1 MCVAPLK
8 GWIVGTNPS
17 GKNKMM
23 ITSFAVDHLE
33 HYVNGQWI
41 SVQEQDNP
49 SDGLKSIVDQTGVSA
64 ICDKVVSEYIT
75 IPCGHCIEC
84 LKDRGQQWTNR
95 CMLEYASAEQ
105 NCYFVSLTY
114 RDENLPVT
122 YYADPSTGEAF
133 PAYTLD
139 KKHVQDFLK
148 RVRKYFFGSERGTL
162 RYYIAGEYGPSTMRP
177 HYHCIMF
184 GLPLDDLVQSSNP
197 QYYNSAVMAKLWP
210 YGFHQISPLQPN
222 MIAYT
227 CHYVTGKLDPE
238 SYELYDL
245 HNMQRPFNFQSCK
258 PSIGRRWYDE
268 HKDEVMEL
276 LSNPSYKISVAME
289 DKGYT
294 FPPPK
299 YFEYLLEKEGVDLE
313 ALKKFRR
320 EKSGDRLDL
329 ELSQTNLSYG
339 ELLEAKERSLLSKYS
354 KMLRR
359 EDL

>member
-33 HYVNGQWI
+33 HYVNGQWV
-41 SVQEQDNP
+41 SVHEHDNP

-95 CMLEYASAEQ
+95 CMLEYATDVQ
-105 NCYFVSLTY
+105 NAYFVSLTY

-133 PAYTLD
+133 PAYTLS

-148 RVRKYFFGSERGTL
+148 RVRKYYFGSGRGTL
-162 RYYIAGEYGPSTMRP
+162 RYYIAGEYGPSTLRP

-184 GLPLDDLVQSSNP
+184 GLPLDDLVRSPNP
-197 QYYNSAVMAKLWP
+197 QYYNSAAMDKLWP

-245 HNMQRPFNFQSCK
+245 HNMQRPFNVQSCK
-258 PSIGRRWYDE
+258 PSIGRRWYDD
-268 HKDEVMEL
+268 HKDEVEEL
-276 LSNPSYKISVAME
+276 LTNPSYKISLSME

-299 YFEYLLEKEGVDLE
+299 YFEYLFLKEGVDLDQ
-313 ALKKFRR
+313 LKKSRR
-320 EKSGDRLDL
+320 DKSADMLDA

-339 ELLEAKERSLLSKYS
+339 ELLAAKERTLLSKYS

-359 EDL
+359 EDI